1 MKKFLIFSLALCAI
15 LSSSAL
21 MAQKKTPAQKIT
33 PAKPVLKT
41 EIDSLSYMFGAS
53 LYQQGLSMYL
63 QQLGVVSDTTG
74 VESTMK
80 RDSIIN
86 ANSRN
91 RAEFLAGL
99 KDGMDAPEAKNA
111 YNTGLSVGGQILK
124 QMMPGLLQQIYGE
137 GNTQKLNTDAFVSAM
152 DVAMGGGDFL
162 IDNPSE
168 AFNEKMQEA
177 QAKMQA
183 KQEEAQKAQYADQIA
198 EGDKFMADNAM
209 KDGVVTLPSGLQY
222 KVMTNGTG
230 EKPVATDRVKVHYNG
245 TLTDGTV
252 FDSSIERGEPAV
264 FGVGQVIKGWTEAL
278 QLMPVGSKWILYI
291 PYDLAYGARDT
302 GKIKP
307 FSNLIFE
314 IELIDIEK

>member
-137 GNTQKLNTDAFVSAM
+137 GNSQKLNTDAFASAM

-222 KVMTNGTG
+222 KVITNGTG

-245 TLTDGTV
+245 TLADGTV